1 MALLDRYGIPYTFY
15 DVEHDQEAAQRC
27 AALNGGQL
35 LTPTVLIDGVLYK
48 QPSETT
54 LAKALG
60 LLPDDPSTLV
70 VEQAARGGCDVT
82 LQIAGMG

>member
-15 DVEHDQEAAQRC
+15 DVEHDQDAARRC

-35 LTPTVLIDGVLYK
+35 LTPTVLIDDVLYK
-48 QPSETT
+48 QPNEAT

-60 LLPDDPSTLV
+60 LLPDDPPTLA
-70 VEQAARGGCDVT
+70 VEQEARGGCDVT